1 MRLASFVKVGICLV
15 VIALVMPALR
25 AQAPANET
33 ATQFYTRYL
42 AALGKA
48 TSIEQ
53 ITPLLSA
60 DMLKQINSTP
70 ADQRSM
76 MFGMIKDMAG
86 MNTDIKVTK
95 ETTTPK
101 GATLTATATGMDGK
115 PVKGT
120 IDVLKEGGA
129 WKLGKESWTN

>member
-1 MRLASFVKVGICLV
+1 MRLASLVKVGICLV

-48 TSIEQ
+48 TTIDQ
-53 ITPLLSA
+53 LTPLLSA
-60 DMLKQINSTP
+60 DMVKQITSTP
-70 ADQRSM
+70 ADQRPM

-86 MNTDIKVTK
+86 MNKNVKVTK
-95 ETTTPK
+95 ETPNAK
-101 GATLTATATGMDGK
+101 GTTLTATATGMDGK

-120 IDVLKEGGA
+120 IEVMKEGGA
-129 WKLGKESWTN
+129 WKLGKESWSN